1 MQKVVALLL
10 FVLFVLII
18 LFVRK
23 RIKEKGGTVM
33 NVLLELGDIFIWL
46 RFIGGI
52 LTVVLLLLFIFAMR
66 SVLMKKDTKDT
77 HETKQPFTVN

>member
-10 FVLFVLII
+10 LVLFVLII
-18 LFVRK
+18 LFIRK

-33 NVLLELGDIFIWL
+33 NVLLEFGDIYIWL

-52 LTVVLLLLFIFAMR
+52 VSLLLVLLFIFAMR
-66 SVLMKKDTKDT
+66 SVLKKTKD
-77 HETKQPFTVN
+77 KKR